1 MLDNIQLFDNN
12 LQSRYARAIYFTAKR
27 QNNVDPVHE
36 ELLDLQR
43 QFSADNRLVQFLRNP
58 VTTQRDKASFVKKMI
73 GMGISETAE
82 RIVSLLCMNN
92 RLEMLP
98 SIINI
103 FSSAVLAFKQP
114 GSVTVI
120 SPQVPSEFAILTGI
134 E

>member
-1 MLDNIQLFDNN
+1 MLVQFISQQGSKIMSIQ
-12 LQSRYARAIYFTAKR
+12 SMKSCR
-27 QNNVDPVHE
+27 
-36 ELLDLQR
+36 DLQ
-43 QFSADNRLVQFLRNP
+43 QKFSADSRFVQFLRNP
-58 VTTQRDKASFVKKMI
+58 VTTQRDKASFIKKMI
-73 GMGISETAE
+73 GKGISETAE

-103 FSSAVLAFKQP
+103 FSSAVLTLKQP

-120 SPQVPSEFAILTGI
+120 SSQVTSEYAILTGI